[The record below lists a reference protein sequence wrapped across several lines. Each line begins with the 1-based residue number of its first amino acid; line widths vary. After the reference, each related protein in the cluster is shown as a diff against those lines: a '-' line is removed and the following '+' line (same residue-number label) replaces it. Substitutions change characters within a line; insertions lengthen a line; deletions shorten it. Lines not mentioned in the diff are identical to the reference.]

1 MNPRPTSPDLADR
14 ARFEQLYASCHRAVL
29 GYVLRRVTHPE
40 DGADVIAET
49 FLVAWRRLD
58 EVPEGEGA
66 RLWLYGV
73 ARRTLANQ
81 RRGERRRTALADRL
95 RSELAAA
102 PVAEEHQSHLREIAD
117 ALTRL
122 SEGERELL
130 RLEGWE
136 GLDARQIATVLGIS
150 QNAVRIRLHRAR
162 RRLARAL
169 AALDH
174 DTVTYPTAVRGET
187 R

>member
-1 MNPRPTSPDLADR
+1 MDPHPSSRGLSDR
-14 ARFEQLYASCHRAVL
+14 ARFEALYASCQKAIF

-58 EVPEGEGA
+58 EVPDGEEA

-73 ARRTLANQ
+73 ARRALANQ
-81 RRGERRRTALADRL
+81 RRGEQRRTALAERL
-95 RSELAAA
+95 RTELATAPAA
-102 PVAEEHQSHLREIAD
+102 YESEF
-117 ALTRL
+117 RL
-122 SEGERELL
+122 SEIVDALASLTERERELL

-136 GLDARQIATVLGIS
+136 ALDAGQIATVLGIS

-162 RRLARAL
+162 RRLAREL
-169 AALDH
+169 AALDR
-174 DTVTYPTAVRGET
+174 DTVARSTAVRGET